1 MKVVITGG
9 TGLIGNALAKSLA
22 ADHHQV
28 LILSRDP
35 KRRSSPAQGVEI
47 VRWDGKTAGDWVEQ
61 AEGAEAIINLAGAS
75 IDQRWT
81 DSHKKLIVDSRKE
94 AGQAVVAGIKSMA
107 QKPEVVIQASA
118 VGYYGPR
125 DDTEITE
132 DAPAGNDFLAG
143 VCKVWE
149 ASTEDVETLGVR
161 RCVIRTGIVLST
173 KGGAMARLL
182 PVFRMFAGG
191 PVGSGKQ
198 YMSWI
203 HIGDQVDAIRFLIEH
218 KNAKGAFNLT
228 APNPVTNRAFAKA
241 LGNALG
247 RPSLIPAPGFSL
259 KIMFG
264 EMSTVVLDGQRVV
277 PQKLQQ
283 LNYNFRFIDP
293 ENAIR
298 NLLYSGIES

>member
-35 KRRSSPAQGVEI
+35 KRRSSPAPGIEI
-47 VRWDGKTAGDWVEQ
+47 VRWDGKTAGDWIEQ
-61 AEGAEAIINLAGAS
+61 TEGAEAIINLAGAS

-132 DAPAGNDFLAG
+132 EAPAGNDFLAE

-182 PVFRMFAGG
+182 PIFRMFAGG

-203 HIGDQVDAIRFLIEH
+203 HIGDQVDAIRFLIEN

-228 APNPVTNRAFAKA
+228 APNPVTNREFVKA
-241 LGNALG
+241 LGSALG

-264 EMSTVVLDGQRVV
+264 EMSTVVLDGQRVM
-277 PQKLQQ
+277 PQKLQH

-298 NLLYSGIES
+298 NLLYSGIEG